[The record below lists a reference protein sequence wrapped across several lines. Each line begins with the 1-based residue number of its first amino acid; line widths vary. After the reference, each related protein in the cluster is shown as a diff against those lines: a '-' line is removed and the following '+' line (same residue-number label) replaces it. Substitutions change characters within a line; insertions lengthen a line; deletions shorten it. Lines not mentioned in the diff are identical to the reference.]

1 MLPRGL
7 SREKSVPE
15 TKTQMTLTRVQ
26 LIGLAD
32 EGPHSRRPIQEVF
45 ADATGPGL
53 DSLLASHVRVEVAVR
68 DVGACR
74 DL

>member
-15 TKTQMTLTRVQ
+15 TKTQMMLTHVQ

-32 EGPHSRRPIQEVF
+32 EGPNSRRPIPVF

-53 DSLLASHVRVEVAVR
+53 DSLLASNVRVEVAVR
-68 DVGACR
+68 HVGGCR